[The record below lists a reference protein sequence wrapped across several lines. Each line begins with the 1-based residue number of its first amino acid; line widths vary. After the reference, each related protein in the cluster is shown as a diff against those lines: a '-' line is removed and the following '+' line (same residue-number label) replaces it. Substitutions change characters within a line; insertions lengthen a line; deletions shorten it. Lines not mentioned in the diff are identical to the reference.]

1 MAYGLTPYDKKRY
14 KQSKRRRRQA
24 YFQEKTGRI
33 IPAYNRKRNIFIL
46 IISLLLTAGLIIGFC
61 LAVNYYSEQ
70 GKITENEP
78 KISQEEILLSV
89 VNKRN
94 TLESDYVPETVEIQ
108 DIKVARVAS
117 TDLEK
122 ILKEADAQGHKITL
136 ASGYISFEQQQSLYE
151 EKLTEYLAN
160 PNYTEVRAEAAA
172 SNEVPPGGMS
182 EAQTGLLLE
191 LVAEDSA
198 AQQWLENNCVYYG
211 FVLRYPENK
220 KEITSKEYNPSLFRY
235 TGVENALKMR
245 SYDMCLDEYDEYIKA
260 QSD

>member
-46 IISLLLTAGLIIGFC
+46 IIALLLTAGLIVGFC
-61 LAVNYYSEQ
+61 FAVNYYSEQ
-70 GKITENEP
+70 GKIIDDEIQ
-78 KISQEEILLSV
+78 ISQEEILLSV

-94 TLESDYVPETVEIQ
+94 PLESDYVPETVKVQGVEIAQ
-108 DIKVARVAS
+108 VAV
-117 TDLEK
+117 TDLEEM
-122 ILKEADAQGHKITL
+122 LKEANAQGYKITL
-136 ASGYISFEQQQSLYE
+136 VSGYVSFEKQQSMYE
-151 EKLTEYLAN
+151 EKLAQYLQN
-160 PNYTEVRAEAAA
+160 PDYTEVRAEAAA
-172 SNEVPPGGMS
+172 ANEVPPAGMS

-191 LVAEDSA
+191 LNAEDSA

-211 FVLRYPENK
+211 FVLRYPKNK

-245 SYDMCLDEYDEYIKA
+245 SYDMCLDEYDEYIEA
-260 QSD
+260 QLD